1 MGMLRKYIS
10 DELRVE
16 CRSFRIS
23 MVLGLGELILMSMI
37 SVLLRMDAVISVLL
51 LAATA
56 LTVAAIVLEKRYGHR
71 EVLSNIYMGIVYL
84 GIVPALSQLVP
95 NAIYDFSLYFVTGII
110 IAAVLFKGRQ
120 ALLFILAELAM
131 DVLCLYRMVELTTGA
146 YTDFNEF
153 QSYNAT
159 LYARIILSLVITGSV
174 CGILITYRN
183 KILRKEMRNCA
194 EMEQQAEQVNYAKD
208 MFLVNVSHEIR
219 TPLNAIMG
227 TAEMLLDS
235 DAAENVRE
243 SAMHI
248 NNSSKA
254 LLSITNDL
262 MSFSR
267 LDYEN
272 MKVEK
277 TDYSIRFFMEDM
289 INMLSVQLADNRIES
304 FVHIDPELPEDLVG
318 DPTLIKQAVMGLVT
332 GVVRSMQEGTVTFC
346 IDGRKNGDGTIQ
358 LSTVIHAK
366 GAFQHFYKELIYAR
380 EISRDNKE
388 PLVERIVQVL
398 GGTLTIEENPK
409 QRMYEFSVS
418 QEYRSEKK
426 IVGKYEPGLNV
437 LYFENSRTQADF
449 MGEVLRRMGVSFHAV
464 STNEEFV
471 RECTNKDY
479 RYIMIAAERYEGLR
493 ERLTALMPPQSLI
506 LISPDMLSYDDDLI
520 RMTFS
525 RPVNC
530 ISLDALFANRSNSAI
545 IKVGYHGNFECPDAR
560 VMVVDDNLI
569 NLEVAGGI
577 LSRYKAQVLVASSG
591 AECLNTLAHDKVDL
605 IFLDYMMPEM
615 DGIDTLKNIRAM
627 DRREMKE
634 LPVIALTANAVS
646 GAREMFLE
654 AGFDEYISK
663 PIELDKFEKLLRK
676 YLPQEKILFKSGK
689 EAEHDA

>member
-1 MGMLRKYIS
+1 
-10 DELRVE
+10 
-16 CRSFRIS
+16 
-23 MVLGLGELILMSMI
+23 MI
-37 SVLLRMDAVISVLL
+37 
-51 LAATA
+51 
-56 LTVAAIVLEKRYGHR
+56 IV
-71 EVLSNIYMGIVYL
+71 V
-84 GIVPALSQLVP
+84 
-95 NAIYDFSLYFVTGII
+95 
-110 IAAVLFKGRQ
+110 
-120 ALLFILAELAM
+120 
-131 DVLCLYRMVELTTGA
+131 
-146 YTDFNEF
+146 
-153 QSYNAT
+153 
-159 LYARIILSLVITGSV
+159 
-174 CGILITYRN
+174 
-183 KILRKEMRNCA
+183 
-194 EMEQQAEQVNYAKD
+194 
-208 MFLVNVSHEIR
+208 
-219 TPLNAIMG
+219 
-227 TAEMLLDS
+227 
-235 DAAENVRE
+235 
-243 SAMHI
+243 
-248 NNSSKA
+248 
-254 LLSITNDL
+254 
-262 MSFSR
+262 
-267 LDYEN
+267 
-272 MKVEK
+272 
-277 TDYSIRFFMEDM
+277 
-289 INMLSVQLADNRIES
+289 
-304 FVHIDPELPEDLVG
+304 
-318 DPTLIKQAVMGLVT
+318 
-332 GVVRSMQEGTVTFC
+332 
-346 IDGRKNGDGTIQ
+346 
-358 LSTVIHAK
+358 
-366 GAFQHFYKELIYAR
+366 
-380 EISRDNKE
+380 
-388 PLVERIVQVL
+388 
-398 GGTLTIEENPK
+398 
-409 QRMYEFSVS
+409 
-418 QEYRSEKK
+418 
-426 IVGKYEPGLNV
+426 KYERGVKV

-493 ERLTALMPPQSLI
+493 ECLTALMPPQSLI

-627 DRREMKE
+627 DRQEMKE

-646 GAREMFLE
+646 GAREMFME